1 MKTFKRLFALAAF
14 VLLALITTGCGYH
27 MGSMMHP
34 QIKTIAIADIKND
47 TKEPLLTEIMRGQL
61 AEQIMT
67 DGSLKLVSKEEA
79 DCVLYCHI
87 KKVTQ
92 INTRDDSDDG
102 QETYRPTEFS
112 ITVNG
117 SFVVKIPGRHE
128 DLIPMR
134 NISGTARYQYES
146 DPQLAKFSG
155 LKQACLNFARR
166 AVQYT
171 TEAW

>member
-1 MKTFKRLFALAAF
+1 MKTFKKISVLTAFVFLALFA
-14 VLLALITTGCGYH
+14 TGCGYH

-47 TKEPLLTEIMRGQL
+47 TREPLLTEIMRGQL
-61 AEQIMT
+61 AEQVMV

-79 DCVLYCHI
+79 DCILYCHI
-87 KKVTQ
+87 RRVKQ

-112 ITVNG
+112 ITVDG

-134 NISGTARYQYES
+134 NISGRSRYQYES

>member
-1 MKTFKRLFALAAF
+1 MKTFKTFFTLAAF
-14 VLLALITTGCGYH
+14 AFLALFTTGCGYH

-34 QIKTIAIADIKND
+34 QIKTIAIADVRND
-47 TKEPLLTEIMRGQL
+47 TREPLLTEIMRGQL
-61 AEQIMT
+61 AEQIMV

-79 DCVLYCHI
+79 DCILYCHI
-87 KKVTQ
+87 RKVKQ
-92 INTRDDSDDG
+92 LNTRDDSDDG

-112 ITVNG
+112 ISVEG

-134 NISGTARYQYES
+134 HITGTSRYQYES

-155 LKQACLNFARR
+155 LKQACLKFARR

>member
-1 MKTFKRLFALAAF
+1 MKTFKKISVLTAIIFLALFA
-14 VLLALITTGCGYH
+14 TGCGYH

-47 TKEPLLTEIMRGQL
+47 TREPLLTEIMRGQL
-61 AEQIMT
+61 AEQVMV

-79 DCVLYCHI
+79 DCILYCHI
-87 KKVTQ
+87 RSVKQ

-112 ITVNG
+112 VTVAG

-134 NISGTARYQYES
+134 SIIGTSRYQYES

-155 LKQACLNFARR
+155 LKQACLNFARQ
-166 AVQYT
+166 AVLYT

>member
-1 MKTFKRLFALAAF
+1 MKTFKKLSALAIF
-14 VLLALITTGCGYH
+14 VFLAIFTTGCGYR

-34 QIKTIAIADIKND
+34 QIKTIAIADVKND

-87 KKVTQ
+87 RNISQ

-102 QETYRPTEFS
+102 QDTYRPSEFS
-112 ITVNG
+112 ITVIG
-117 SFVVKIPGRHE
+117 SFVVKIPGRSG

-155 LKQACLNFARR
+155 LKQACLNFARF